1 MRSVEF
7 IQEYTNT
14 NLTDTHF
21 QSKLKSLPFFT
32 AIPPLHPRP
41 WTQTYLSIQSRT
53 EVGTQNKLSAFFYC
67 SESSNSQ
74 STLGRASRS
83 ALVFHPTPI
92 PIPFLPYPNSFPILC
107 PIGET
112 RKWLACLPALLTLP
126 TLLSAKNPSTGLKEV
141 YSIFKIRQALPLPS
155 PILTLLLRFPVP
167 IGWPGSGSPVSKAWY
182 KVQRSGCGC
191 GEGRGGDY

>member
-83 ALVFHPTPI
+83 APVSHPI
-92 PIPFLPYPNSFPILC
+92 PNPTSFLSYPNSPLSFVQLGTP
-107 PIGET
+107 EV
-112 RKWLACLPALLTLP
+112 LACLPALL